1 MTKKEFRNFAE
12 SKIIILDGATGS
24 NLQKEGLNPGICP
37 EQWMIE
43 NKQKVIDLQ
52 LEYLEAGTDILFAPT
67 FTSNRIKLKEYGKQ
81 DYTFFYNAELVNTS
95 RNAVEF
101 YRQKSKSRREIFI
114 AGDLTMTGQMVAPH
128 GETAFEELVDVYK
141 EQINAL
147 LSAGVDLL
155 VIETMMSLQECR
167 AALIAAHELCDLP
180 VMVSLTYQ
188 ENNRTLYG
196 TDPVTAVTVLQ
207 AMGADAVGVNC
218 SMGPDRMYDMVSRM
232 KEIAYVP
239 ILAKPNAG
247 IPYLENG
254 RTVFPLDADE
264 FAKDMAKLVDCGA
277 GIIGGCCGTTPA
289 HIAKMAEA
297 VKDKAVPGINTSHY
311 RALATETTTVPIN
324 LDGRIMVVGERIN
337 PTGKK
342 DMQESL
348 RKGDL
353 SFVARMA
360 AEQVSC
366 GADLLDINVGMG
378 GIDEKKF
385 MVKAIEEVIK
395 TVDVP
400 ILIDT
405 GKPEVME
412 AALRIYPGRA
422 MINSVSLEKAKI
434 EKILPLAK
442 KYGAMFILL
451 PLSDKG
457 LPENIEEKKRIIHE
471 ILDKAYALG
480 LTREDI
486 IIDGL
491 VNTIGANPKAALDTV
506 ETIRYCKNELNI
518 GTIIGLSNISFGLP
532 EREYINSTFLAFAIQ
547 AGLTMAIANPSQE
560 LIMNTALA
568 SELLLGKEGAA
579 QRYIGGVRKSK
590 IQEKPV
596 TDSEKEVS
604 KAKQSENTEFYVN
617 CGVAS
622 GNEQTRRSGRDYDAG
637 RQVEKHDIF
646 VAVLQGNKR
655 EIIDLVKKELDKG
668 TLPAEIID
676 KILIPAINEVGRLF
690 DCQKY
695 FLPQLIAGAET
706 MKLAID
712 YLEPM
717 LTSESG
723 ASRNK
728 GTVIIATVAGDIH
741 DIGKNLVALMLKNY
755 GYRVIDL
762 GKDVPAE
769 RIIAEAKKESAD
781 IIALSALMTTT
792 MVEMENVIKKV
803 KKEGLKAK
811 VIIGGAVITEHY
823 AKEIGADGY
832 APDAGTVPEL
842 VKSLLER
849 KK

>member
-1 MTKKEFRNFAE
+1 MDRKTFKKLLKER
-12 SKIIILDGATGS
+12 ILIFDGAMGTMLQRAGLRTG
-24 NLQKEGLNPGICP
+24 ECP
-37 EQWMIE
+37 EVY
-43 NKQKVIDLQ
+43 NLKHPDVIRKIHQQYVAAGCDVLQ
-52 LEYLEAGTDILFAPT
+52 TNTFGANPIKLAQYGLERETAAINQQAVWIAKEASEGRCLVAGDIGPSGKLMLPMGEMHFREAYQAYYEQAKALAEAGA
-67 FTSNRIKLKEYGKQ
+67 
-81 DYTFFYNAELVNTS
+81 
-95 RNAVEF
+95 
-101 YRQKSKSRREIFI
+101 
-114 AGDLTMTGQMVAPH
+114 DLIH
-128 GETAFEELVDVYK
+128 
-141 EQINAL
+141 
-147 LSAGVDLL
+147 
-155 VIETMMSLQECR
+155 IETMSDIQEAK
-167 AALIAAHELCDLP
+167 AAAIAAKEASDLP
-180 VMVSLTYQ
+180 VLCSMTYDK
-188 ENNRTLYG
+188 NLRTLAG
-196 TDPVTAVTVLQ
+196 SDPESAVVALE
-207 AMGADAVGVNC
+207 AAGADVIGVNC
-218 SMGPDRMYDMVSRM
+218 GFGPELMIEILQRMHQISESYLIVQ
-232 KEIAYVP
+232 
-239 ILAKPNAG
+239 PNAG
-247 IPYLENG
+247 IP
-254 RTVFPLDADE
+254 
-264 FAKDMAKLVDCGA
+264 KLVGGTAVYDLSPEEMAGYVDQLIGA
-277 GIIGGCCGTTPA
+277 GANIIGGCCGTTPA